1 MGLSSLKDAPPDRF
15 DHLNIIGDL
24 KYAPYA
30 DGMPEGVTLKLGY
43 DILGHFPNQ
52 GKMDFYMDGLLQI
65 AIKLLANDRGKFI
78 NLLREKPCHFRARM
92 DSAGR
97 QSRPSLLQ
105 QANEVFSAAQYTGE

>member
-1 MGLSSLKDAPPDRF
+1 MRVSESSSPV
-15 DHLNIIGDL
+15 HHWSMN
-24 KYAPYA
+24 
-30 DGMPEGVTLKLGY
+30 
-43 DILGHFPNQ
+43 
-52 GKMDFYMDGLLQI
+52 
-65 AIKLLANDRGKFI
+65 FI